1 MVLFAFPLSSWQCPL
16 KLIENYNW
24 NGFSFSL
31 LNYRYFCRSSREGLV
46 PEPQAF
52 LRRKEDDLGA
62 NSPGFSSSLNADH
75 VRRPALK
82 AHQGLANLGQLLS
95 VLPVGHVLI
104 HDAGTYFLAVVLKFN
119 HSQLLER
126 ANRHKALIKSGQID

>member
-24 NGFSFSL
+24 NGFSFSW

-82 AHQGLANLGQLLS
+82 AHQGLANLGLLLS
-95 VLPVGHVLI
+95 VLPVDQWGSHGMAVHPIRLI
-104 HDAGTYFLAVVLKFN
+104 NVVGALDFAKS
-119 HSQLLER
+119 SQNQYLQVS
-126 ANRHKALIKSGQID
+126 ASIF